1 MTNTKITDYTT
12 WGLAAARPATPANDS
27 AAASF
32 YYATDTGALS
42 VYANGAWH
50 SVTAVSDDPAIVQQK
65 SVVNSNSVTLSSGP
79 VQHNLLLAITDD
91 PGVSE
96 TANTGW
102 TKISFVSAAQDGVGF
117 YWKVAGAAEST
128 TQQPIT
134 GTLSTGSTT
143 IFEISNATPSS
154 LFANNVD
161 LSGTAINASVNVAR
175 NTNQLVIGVVTN
187 RTTNAPTSI
196 TGATILSGS
205 ASGGSRH
212 AAPFKITTPVQG
224 SNTVTAN
231 FAGSEGCTIPMI
243 EIG

>member
-1 MTNTKITDYTT
+1 MTNSHIVDYVT
-12 WGLAAARPATPANDS
+12 WGLASARPSTPAGDS
-27 AAASF
+27 TAASF
-32 YYATDTGALS
+32 YYATDTGVLS
-42 VYANGAWH
+42 VYASGSWH
-50 SVTAVSDDPAIVQQK
+50 NVTAASTDPAVVQQK
-65 SVVNSNSVTLSSGP
+65 AVVNSNSVTLGSTP
-79 VQHNLLLAITDD
+79 VQNNLLLAITDD

-117 YWKVAGAAEST
+117 FWKTAGASEST

-143 IFEISNATPSS
+143 VFEISNATPAA

-161 LSGTAINASVNVAR
+161 LSGTAIAASITAAKAKLIVGAA
-175 NTNQLVIGVVTN
+175 TN
-187 RTTNAPTSI
+187 RTSTGPTSI
-196 TGATILSGS
+196 TGATNLGS
-205 ASGGSRH
+205 TVSGGSR
-212 AAPFKITTPVQG
+212 AVQPFKITSPAIG

-231 FAGSEGCTIPMI
+231 YATSQGATIPMI